1 MGILLLIFRLSLVL
15 LLDLRSEASI
25 TPVTKCDNK
34 ERVGSVLNVDFME
47 MNQPCNCEVKPLFN
61 GQLVFA
67 SNVILYDCYSNVTVR
82 RSDQNDD
89 TFAISCPTQYT
100 SKVYSVSNISVFE
113 ISSDYLTRT
122 RTGDT
127 GFHQSIQIFQDKS
140 FIEYISVRCSQN
152 EDIDSTTSPIIPM
165 TPPRISDTS
174 SDGLIIGLVICGI
187 LIASLICV
195 IVGISVHFIRNKER
209 SNEEE
214 KERRPEP
221 TIAMSSIP
229 DPQTSSYTTLVA
241 GEINNAAEGS
251 YTGLQND
258 SVYQEILHISAYE
271 RPITAEE
278 RERGNMQRE
287 VPSSINVQQDGSTDL

>member
-1 MGILLLIFRLSLVL
+1 MGILLLIFHLSLVS

-127 GFHQSIQIFQDKS
+127 GFHQSIQIFQG
-140 FIEYISVRCSQN
+140 
-152 EDIDSTTSPIIPM
+152 
-165 TPPRISDTS
+165 ISDTS

>member
-1 MGILLLIFRLSLVL
+1 MGILLLIFHLSLVS

-127 GFHQSIQIFQDKS
+127 GFHQSIQIFQ
-140 FIEYISVRCSQN
+140 
-152 EDIDSTTSPIIPM
+152 
-165 TPPRISDTS
+165 
-174 SDGLIIGLVICGI
+174 
-187 LIASLICV
+187 
-195 IVGISVHFIRNKER
+195 VHMR
-209 SNEEE
+209 
-214 KERRPEP
+214 
-221 TIAMSSIP
+221 
-229 DPQTSSYTTLVA
+229 
-241 GEINNAAEGS
+241 
-251 YTGLQND
+251 
-258 SVYQEILHISAYE
+258 
-271 RPITAEE
+271 
-278 RERGNMQRE
+278 
-287 VPSSINVQQDGSTDL
+287 DL